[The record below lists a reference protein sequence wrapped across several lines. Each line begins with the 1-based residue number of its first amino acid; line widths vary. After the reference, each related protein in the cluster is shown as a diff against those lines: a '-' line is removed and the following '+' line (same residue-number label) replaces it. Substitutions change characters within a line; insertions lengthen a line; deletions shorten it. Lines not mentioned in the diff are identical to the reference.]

1 MSRPPSDP
9 DAGDTRAPPAPGGD
23 AGGPAPS
30 SDPLGGG
37 RSRAPET
44 GPAGVRTL
52 LDGVARRSAGRLVAG
67 LVGALGSRHLEL
79 AEDAV
84 QDALVAALRRWPWAG
99 VPDAPEA
106 WLARVAKNRALDR
119 LRRRSRWESEV
130 DARALEARVTA
141 LSSGTVPGL
150 PGGYPAPAP
159 TPGGG
164 PRRGP
169 LDDDELALLFMC
181 NHPTLPAD
189 GAVALTLR
197 TVGGLSTREVARA
210 FRVRE
215 ATMAQRLVRAKRTF
229 RALDEPVA
237 LPVAP
242 DALAAR
248 RGRVLKT
255 LYLMFSEGYATTE
268 GEDRVRAELC
278 HEAVRLCEL
287 VARHPATAG
296 PEVDAH
302 LALFLLQASRLDAR
316 VSPAGELLP
325 LDRQDRS
332 GWDAALVARGLRH
345 LDRSRGERLT
355 PVHLEAGIAAE
366 HAVAASF
373 ETTAWERIVAHYDRL
388 HRLAPSPLVRLNRAV
403 ALGMR
408 DGPAAGLAALDGADD
423 GAELRAAR
431 AFLLAR
437 AGRREAARRA
447 WRAAAEVEASPA
459 AARYYLGRAEG

>member
-1 MSRPPSDP
+1 
-9 DAGDTRAPPAPGGD
+9 
-23 AGGPAPS
+23 
-30 SDPLGGG
+30 
-37 RSRAPET
+37 
-44 GPAGVRTL
+44 VRTL

-84 QDALVAALRRWPWAG
+84 QDALLAALRRWPWAG

-106 WLARVAKNRALDR
+106 WLARAAKNRALDR
-119 LRRRSRWESEV
+119 LRRRSRWESEI
-130 DARALEARVTA
+130 DTRALEARVTA
-141 LSSGTVPGL
+141 LSSGTVPGV
-150 PGGYPAPAP
+150 PGGHAVPAAPPPA
-159 TPGGG
+159 GG
-164 PRRGP
+164 PHLGP
-169 LDDDELALLFMC
+169 LRDDELALLFMC
-181 NHPTLPAD
+181 NHPALPTD

-215 ATMAQRLVRAKRTF
+215 ATMAQRVVRAKRTF

-237 LPVAP
+237 LPR
-242 DALAAR
+242 AADELVVR

-255 LYLMFSEGYATTE
+255 LYLLFSEGYATTE
-268 GEDRVRAELC
+268 GEHRVRAELC

-287 VARHPATAG
+287 VARHPATTG

-302 LALFLLQASRLDAR
+302 LALFLLQASRLHAR
-316 VSPAGELLP
+316 VSPGGELLP

-332 GWDAALVARGLRH
+332 RWDAAMVARGLRH
-345 LDRSRGERLT
+345 LDRSRGECLT

-366 HAVAASF
+366 HAAAASF
-373 ETTAWERIVAHYDRL
+373 EATAWERIVAHYDRL

-408 DGPAAGLAALDGADD
+408 DGPAAGLAALAGADD

-447 WRAAAEVEASPA
+447 WRAAAAVELSPA
-459 AARYYLGRAEG
+459 AARYYLRRAEAG